1 MKKIVTVIMAVLMMM
16 SVVTGASAA
25 ANSPFKPSS
34 PDITIKNTTV
44 SVKSLTYN
52 GKTQSLSGKVV
63 VKVKTNYGIITLRE
77 GKDYKLVYSKGKNAG
92 SYKVTVKGIG
102 VYKSGTIN
110 KTYKINKANNKIT
123 MRATKKTVKYSK
135 KKATSVTV
143 KASGQGKKKYS
154 TASTSKKLRKYISV
168 NSKGKVTLKK
178 GAKKGIYKVTV
189 KYYGNRNYKAGTKT
203 ISIRVK

>member
-25 ANSPFKPSS
+25 ANSPSKPSKPIVVKQS
-34 PDITIKNTTV
+34 NV
-44 SVKSLTYN
+44 SIKSLTYN
-52 GKTQSLSGKVV
+52 GKTQNLNKKVTI
-63 VKVKTNYGIITLRE
+63 KVKTNYGNVTLRE
-77 GKDYKLVYSKGKNAG
+77 GKDYKLVYTKAKNAG
-92 SYKVTVKGIG
+92 TYKVTVVGINS
-102 VYKSGTIN
+102 YKNFKLT

-135 KKATSVTV
+135 KKATTVTG
-143 KASGQGKKKYS
+143 KASGQGKKTYS

-178 GAKKGIYKVTV
+178 GAKKGTYKVTV

-203 ISIRVK
+203 ITIRVK

>member
-25 ANSPFKPSS
+25 SNSPFKPSS

-52 GKTQSLSGKVV
+52 GKSQSLSGKVT
-63 VKVKTNYGIITLRE
+63 VKVKTNYGVITLRE
-77 GKDYKLVYSKGKNAG
+77 GKDYKLVYTKGKNAG

-102 VYKSGTIN
+102 AYKSGTIN
-110 KTYKINKANNKIT
+110 RTYKISKAKNKVSAK
-123 MRATKKTVKYSK
+123 ATKSTVKYSK
-135 KKATSVTV
+135 KKATTVTV
-143 KASGQGKKKYS
+143 KASGKGKKTYS

-178 GAKKGIYKVTV
+178 GAKKGTYKVTV
-189 KYYGNRNYKAGTKT
+189 KFAGNGNYKAGTKT
-203 ISIRVK
+203 ITIKVK

>member
-25 ANSPFKPSS
+25 ANSPSKPSKPIVVKQS
-34 PDITIKNTTV
+34 NV
-44 SVKSLTYN
+44 SIKSLTYN
-52 GKTQSLSGKVV
+52 GKTQNLNKKVTI
-63 VKVKTNYGIITLRE
+63 KVKTKYGNVTLRE
-77 GKDYKLVYSKGKNAG
+77 GKDYKLVYTKAKYAG
-92 SYKVTVKGIG
+92 TYKVTVVGINS
-102 VYKSGTIN
+102 YKNFKLT

-123 MRATKKTVKYSK
+123 VRATKKTVKYSK

-143 KASGQGKKKYS
+143 KASGQGKKRYS
-154 TASTSKKLRKYISV
+154 TALTSKKLRKYISV

-178 GAKKGIYKVTV
+178 GAKKGTYKVTV

-203 ISIRVK
+203 ILIKVK

>member
-25 ANSPFKPSS
+25 ANSPSKPSKPIVVKQS
-34 PDITIKNTTV
+34 NV
-44 SVKSLTYN
+44 SIKSLTYN
-52 GKTQSLSGKVV
+52 GKTQNLNKKVTI
-63 VKVKTNYGIITLRE
+63 KVKTKYGNVTLRE
-77 GKDYKLVYSKGKNAG
+77 GKDYKLVYTKAKYAG
-92 SYKVTVKGIG
+92 TYKVTVVGINS
-102 VYKSGTIN
+102 YKNFKLT

-123 MRATKKTVKYSK
+123 VRATKKTVKYSK
-135 KKATSVTV
+135 KKSTSVTV

-154 TASTSKKLRKYISV
+154 TALTSKKLRKYISV

-178 GAKKGIYKVTV
+178 GAKKGTYKVTV

-203 ISIRVK
+203 ILIKVK

>member
-25 ANSPFKPSS
+25 ANSPSKPSKPIVVKQS
-34 PDITIKNTTV
+34 NV
-44 SVKSLTYN
+44 SIKSLTYN
-52 GKTQSLSGKVV
+52 GKTQNLNKKVKI
-63 VKVKTNYGIITLRE
+63 KVKTKYGNVTLRE
-77 GKDYKLVYSKGKNAG
+77 GKDYKLVYKKAKYAG
-92 SYKVTVKGIG
+92 TYKVTVVGINS
-102 VYKSGTIN
+102 YKNFKLT

-123 MRATKKTVKYSK
+123 VRATKKTVKYSK
-135 KKATSVTV
+135 KKSTSVTV

-154 TASTSKKLRKYISV
+154 TALTSKKLRKYISV

-178 GAKKGIYKVTV
+178 GAKKGTYKVTV

-203 ISIRVK
+203 ILIKVK

>member
-25 ANSPFKPSS
+25 ANSPSKPSKPIVVKQS
-34 PDITIKNTTV
+34 NV

-52 GKTQSLSGKVV
+52 GKTQNLNKKVTI
-63 VKVKTNYGIITLRE
+63 KVKTKYGNVTLRE
-77 GKDYKLVYSKGKNAG
+77 GKDYKLVYKRAKYAG
-92 SYKVTVKGIG
+92 TYKVTVVGINS
-102 VYKSGTIN
+102 YKNFKLT

-143 KASGQGKKKYS
+143 KARGQGKKKYS
-154 TASTSKKLRKYISV
+154 TALTSKKLRKYISV

-178 GAKKGIYKVTV
+178 GAKKGTYKVTV

>member
-25 ANSPFKPSS
+25 ANSPSKPSKPIVVKQS
-34 PDITIKNTTV
+34 NV
-44 SVKSLTYN
+44 SIKSLTYN
-52 GKTQSLSGKVV
+52 GKTQNLNKKVTI
-63 VKVKTNYGIITLRE
+63 KVKTNYGNVTLRE
-77 GKDYKLVYSKGKNAG
+77 GKDYKLVYTKAKNAG
-92 SYKVTVKGIG
+92 TYKVTVVGINS
-102 VYKSGTIN
+102 YKNFKLT

-135 KKATSVTV
+135 KKDTTVTV
-143 KASGQGKKKYS
+143 KASGQGKKTYS

-178 GAKKGIYKVTV
+178 GAKKGTYKVTV

-203 ISIRVK
+203 ITIRVK

>member
-25 ANSPFKPSS
+25 ANSPSKPSKPIVVKQS
-34 PDITIKNTTV
+34 NV
-44 SVKSLTYN
+44 SIKSLTYN
-52 GKTQSLSGKVV
+52 GKTQSLNKKVRI
-63 VKVKTNYGIITLRE
+63 KVKTKYGNVTLRE
-77 GKDYKLVYSKGKNAG
+77 GKDYKLVYKKTKNAG
-92 SYKVTVKGIG
+92 TYKVTVVGINS
-102 VYKSGTIN
+102 YKNFKLT

-143 KASGQGKKKYS
+143 KARGQGKKKYS

-178 GAKKGIYKVTV
+178 GAKKGTYKVTV

-203 ISIRVK
+203 ISIKVK

>member
-25 ANSPFKPSS
+25 ANSPSKPSKPIVVKQS
-34 PDITIKNTTV
+34 NV
-44 SVKSLTYN
+44 SIKSLTYN
-52 GKTQSLSGKVV
+52 GKTQNLNKKVTI
-63 VKVKTNYGIITLRE
+63 KVKTKYGNVTLRE
-77 GKDYKLVYSKGKNAG
+77 GKDYKLVYKKAKYAG
-92 SYKVTVKGIG
+92 TYKVTVVGINS
-102 VYKSGTIN
+102 YKNFKLT

-135 KKATSVTV
+135 KKATTVGVYTTGYHGKRTFSV
-143 KASGQGKKKYS
+143 SS
-154 TASTSKKLRKYISV
+154 TPKKLRKYISV

-178 GAKKGIYKVTV
+178 GAKKGTYKVTV

-203 ISIRVK
+203 ISIKVK

>member
-25 ANSPFKPSS
+25 ANSPSKPSKPIVVKQS
-34 PDITIKNTTV
+34 NV
-44 SVKSLTYN
+44 SIKSLTYN
-52 GKTQSLSGKVV
+52 GKTQSLNKKVTI
-63 VKVKTNYGIITLRE
+63 KVKTKYGNVTLRE
-77 GKDYKLVYSKGKNAG
+77 GKDYKLVYTKAKNAG
-92 SYKVTVKGIG
+92 TYKVTVVGINS
-102 VYKSGTIN
+102 YKNFKLT

-123 MRATKKTVKYSK
+123 MRATEKTVKYDK
-135 KKATSVTV
+135 KKATTVTV
-143 KASGQGKKKYS
+143 KASGQGKKTYS

-178 GAKKGIYKVTV
+178 GAKKGTYKVTV

-203 ISIRVK
+203 ITIRVK